1 MKIRLIKGD
10 ITELDVD
17 AIVNAANNRLI
28 MGGGVAGAIR
38 RKGGREIEK
47 EAMEKGPIEIGEAV
61 VTGAGKLNAR
71 YVIHAATMGM
81 DFRTDED
88 KIRKATRNAMKRAVE
103 MKMKSVAFPAL
114 GTGVGG
120 FPYEKAA
127 EIMYE
132 EVSKFSDQEYPQ
144 EVIFV
149 LYDQAAYEEFKK
161 GLLKAG
167 AEFEEGL

>member
-61 VTGAGKLNAR
+61 VTGAGKLKAK
-71 YVIHAATMGM
+71 YVIHGATMGM

-120 FPYEKAA
+120 FPYERAA

-161 GLLKAG
+161 GLLRAG